1 TLNVVAVIGDSSF
14 YHNGLQGLLNAFY
27 HRIPIVVLVL
37 DNMITAQTGFQP
49 DPGSGV
55 TAMGEKASKIPLESL
70 LSFMG
75 DKVRIVNA
83 FDFQEVEEALIEALK
98 SGECRVVISRGGCP
112 LIER

>member
-1 TLNVVAVIGDSSF
+1 MV
-14 YHNGLQGLLNAFY
+14 
-27 HRIPIVVLVL
+27 
-37 DNMITAQTGFQP
+37 
-49 DPGSGV
+49 
-55 TAMGEKASKIPLESL
+55 
-70 LSFMG
+70 